1 MGGRSFLRRLI
12 LPASAAA
19 LGLLAACAGGTTSGL
34 EGPTWRWTTLTENAP
49 FARTDVA
56 DPGSYTLTLRDDG
69 SFQAVA
75 DCNTVNGTFET
86 SGDEITF
93 SLGASTL
100 VACPEGSRSDEYI
113 DLLASVSSFNVDGDD
128 LRLYLSNAAGRMAF
142 TAD

>member
-1 MGGRSFLRRLI
+1 MDRRSFLRRLT

-19 LGLLAACAGGTTSGL
+19 LVLLAACAGGTTSGL
-34 EGPTWRWTTLTENAP
+34 SGPTWRWTTLTENAP
-49 FARTDVA
+49 FARTDVS
-56 DPGSYTLTLRDDG
+56 DPGRYTLIVREDG
-69 SFQAVA
+69 TFQAMA

-86 SGDEITF
+86 SGDEITL

-128 LRLYLSNAAGRMAF
+128 LRLYLSNAAGRMAL

>member
-1 MGGRSFLRRLI
+1 VRRGNDVGARGADLALDDPDRERPVRPNRRGG
-12 LPASAAA
+12 
-19 LGLLAACAGGTTSGL
+19 
-34 EGPTWRWTTLTENAP
+34 
-49 FARTDVA
+49 
-56 DPGSYTLTLRDDG
+56 PGSYTLTLRDDG

-86 SGDEITF
+86 SGDEITL

-113 DLLASVSSFNVDGDD
+113 DLLGSVSSFNVDGDA